1 MKPGLLLHA
10 VALTAGFG
18 LIFLAVVATAGTGW
32 WPWVAVLGVVLLTV
46 VLAALRSYRSDEP
59 VRTPGPPAVR
69 TMETMSAGDHA
80 DLVSAASRLAALID
94 IRTVYRGTA
103 SILSASTKADR
114 CLIYDYDRTD
124 DVLRQS
130 EPRGG
135 RVDFTAQPVLRDVVN
150 GGDPVIARV
159 HDPRLNEA
167 DRVLLHDHHMV
178 TLLTLPMRVG
188 DQVSGIARLLFD
200 TARDFT
206 PTELSAAQALA
217 NQAGLSIQNARAV
230 HVIAEDRDR
239 LAAVLN
245 ATHEG
250 VLLLDATGKV
260 LLTNPRLEEFIG
272 MRGYRLYNK
281 PLTQLLDDPALHLS
295 ERLGLAQ
302 NELTDLLRSIRAGL
316 ALSFA
321 QVEFT
326 SQLPRVRHFER
337 SGAPVLDSLDRAI
350 GWVIVLRDVTEERE
364 LQRVRD
370 SLSNMI
376 VHDLRG
382 PLAAIQT
389 GLMFVR
395 DRTPADRMPALA
407 LQAID
412 LALRAC
418 NRLLGLVNA
427 LLDIAKME
435 SGELQLQ
442 RRPVALSALA
452 RDVAEEMTPL
462 AREQGLTIACDVAE
476 HLPLVSLDPEK
487 VTRVLGNLVDN
498 ALKFTPGGG
507 TITLVA
513 EHNVDG
519 LAPNEIRL
527 GVLDTG
533 PGIPDEY
540 LGRVF
545 DRWVQVAGR
554 KGSRTGSGLGLS
566 FCKLT
571 VEAHG
576 GRIWVANRPEGGSA
590 FYFTLPLN

>member
-1 MKPGLLLHA
+1 MKPGLILHA

-18 LIFLAVVATAGTGW
+18 LIFLAIVATAGTGW
-32 WPWVAVLGVVLLTV
+32 WPWVAGLGAVLLTAD
-46 VLAALRSYRSDEP
+46 LAALRWGGRSIS
-59 VRTPGPPAVR
+59 TAGSPPAKPARPLSV
-69 TMETMSAGDHA
+69 EDHA
-80 DLVSAASRLAALID
+80 ELISAAARLAALID
-94 IRTVYRGTA
+94 IRTVYRGSAT
-103 SILSASTKADR
+103 ILSATSRADR
-114 CLIYDYDRTD
+114 CILYDYDRAD
-124 DVLRQS
+124 DGLRQS

-135 RVDFTAQPVLRDVVN
+135 RVDFTAQPVLRDIVN
-150 GGDPVIARV
+150 GGAPVAVLV
-159 HDPRLNEA
+159 HDPRLGDA
-167 DRVLLHDHHMV
+167 DRALLRDHHMV
-178 TLLTLPMRVG
+178 TLLTVPMRVG
-188 DQVSGIARLLFD
+188 DQVVGIARLLYGD
-200 TARDFT
+200 AREFL
-206 PTELSAAQALA
+206 PAEVEAAQVLA

-245 ATHEG
+245 ATHDG
-250 VLLLDATGKV
+250 VLLLDANGTV
-260 LLTNPRLEEFIG
+260 LLTNPRLEEFWG
-272 MRGYRLYNK
+272 LRGYRLYNR
-281 PLTQLLDDPALHLS
+281 PLSELLDDPSLHLG

-302 NELTDLLRSIRAGL
+302 NELTDLLRAIRAGL
-316 ALSFA
+316 ALSFS

-326 SQLPRVRHFER
+326 SHLPRVRHFER
-337 SGAPVLDSLDRAI
+337 TGAPVLDSLDRAI

-442 RRPVALSALA
+442 RQPAALAAVA
-452 RDVAEEMTPL
+452 RDVADEMAPL
-462 AREQGLTIACDVAE
+462 AREQGLTIACAVAE
-476 HLPLVSLDPEK
+476 SLPLVLLDTEK
-487 VTRVLGNLVDN
+487 MVRVLNNLVDN
-498 ALKFTPGGG
+498 ALKFTPSGG
-507 TITLVA
+507 TITIA
-513 EHNVDG
+513 ADHNVDG
-519 LAPNEIRL
+519 LAPNEIRV

-540 LGRVF
+540 RGRVF
-545 DRWVQVAGR
+545 DRFVQVSGR
-554 KGSRTGSGLGLS
+554 KGNRSGSGLGLS

-576 GRIWVANRPEGGSA
+576 GRIWVDNRPEGGSA